1 MALRTHDVRRP
12 QSCEVL
18 LIRRPIASNGPVG
31 LESGA
36 AVPERTTRTERARRA
51 LSRTW
56 PWLRWGTVAVLLA
69 VLVLDLVFPPPLPE
83 AGKGV
88 ASVVTA
94 ADGTP
99 LRAFA
104 DGEGVWRYPATP
116 GTVSPLYVQALLGYE
131 DRWFDYHPGVNP
143 PALARAAGQW
153 LRSGGIVSGG
163 STLTMQVAR
172 ILEGHPTRS
181 ATGKLRQMAR
191 ALQLEARLSKPQI
204 LQLYL
209 ERAPFGGTIEGVE
222 AASWAYLGKPAARLS
237 HAEAALLAVLPQA
250 PSRLRPDRH
259 PEAARAAR
267 DKVLARMQALG
278 AWSPE
283 EVADARIEPVVARS
297 LQVPVHAAL
306 LAQRLRQAA
315 PAQARIATTID
326 ANLQRALEERVSA
339 YFAALPPRT
348 SAALLVVDN
357 TDMQA
362 RAYIGS
368 VVFGDRERLG
378 HVDMVRAWRS
388 PGSTLKPFLYGMAL
402 DDGLIHSESLLVD
415 APQDFGGYRPGN
427 FGEAFNGPVG
437 AASALRLSLN
447 VPAVDLLDRV
457 GAARFAA
464 RLDHAGIAL
473 RFPRGARPN
482 LALILG
488 GTGVRL
494 EDLVG
499 AFAAFQREGV
509 AAQVRYTAQQPLVER
524 RLLSPGAAWIVR
536 DILQSSPRPGQGSV
550 AFDTGSRPPVAWKTG
565 TSYGFRDAWAVGG
578 TRRYTVGVWVGRPD
592 GTPLP
597 GQYGALTALP
607 LLFETVDSLPR
618 VPGDADPLPRPA
630 SVEPVEVCWPLG
642 RARADTPAA
651 LCQRRMQAWQLEG
664 AVPPTFPER
673 GVRLWNAGRER
684 FQVDA
689 GTGLRLSAECSKPHR
704 AEPREIARW
713 PALLSPWLPADVRS
727 AARLPPLAPDCVD
740 DGRGAAES
748 LRIEGIVDRATLMQP
763 PGATRGLRLQV
774 RALGTATPVQWLLDG
789 RAIAR
794 TDGARGFEH
803 DYALAGRGEH
813 VLTALA
819 DSGAWAQVRFRVA
832 DMDGHARPVVQGTAI
847 ASP

>member
-1 MALRTHDVRRP
+1 M
-12 QSCEVL
+12 
-18 LIRRPIASNGPVG
+18 
-31 LESGA
+31 
-36 AVPERTTRTERARRA
+36 
-51 LSRTW
+51 
-56 PWLRWGTVAVLLA
+56 LLA
-69 VLVLDLVFPPPLPE
+69 VLLLDLAFPPPRPAAN
-83 AGKGV
+83 AGS
-88 ASVVTA
+88 ATVVTA

-104 DGEGVWRYPATP
+104 DGGGVWRYPATP
-116 GTVSPLYVQALLGYE
+116 ESVSPLYLEALLGYE
-131 DRWFDYHPGVNP
+131 DRWFHRHPGINP
-143 PALARAAGQW
+143 LALLRAAGQW
-153 LRSGGIVSGG
+153 LRNGGVVSGG

-172 ILEGHPTRS
+172 ILDGHDTRS
-181 ATGKLRQMAR
+181 VGGKLRQMAR
-191 ALQLEARLSKPQI
+191 ALQLEARLSKRQI

-222 AASWAYLGKPAARLS
+222 AASWAYLGKPASRLS

-259 PEAARAAR
+259 PQAARAAR

-278 AWSPE
+278 DWSAQD
-283 EVADARIEPVVARS
+283 VADARIEPVVARS
-297 LQVPVHAAL
+297 LHVPVHAAL
-306 LAQRLRQAA
+306 LAQRLRQAQ
-315 PAQARIATTID
+315 PGAQRIATTLD
-326 ANLQRALEERVSA
+326 ADLQRALEERVTA

-357 TDMQA
+357 ASMQA
-362 RAYIGS
+362 RAYVGS
-368 VVFGDRERLG
+368 VEFGDRDRLG

-457 GAARFAA
+457 GPARFAA
-464 RLDHAGIAL
+464 RLDHAGIPL

-494 EDLVG
+494 EELVG
-499 AFAAFQREGV
+499 AFAAFQRGGV
-509 AAQVRYTAQQPLVER
+509 AAQVRYTPQQPLRER
-524 RLLSPGAAWIVR
+524 RVLSPGAAWIVR
-536 DILQSSPRPGQGSV
+536 EILQANPRPGQARAV
-550 AFDTGSRPPVAWKTG
+550 FDTGARPPVAWKTG

-597 GQYGALTALP
+597 GQYGAITALP
-607 LLFETVDSLPR
+607 LLLETIDSLPR
-618 VPGDADPLPRPA
+618 APGDADPLPRPA
-630 SVEPVEVCWPLG
+630 SVDRVEACWPLG
-642 RARADTPAA
+642 LAAVDTPPA
-651 LCQRRMQAWQLEG
+651 LCQRRMQAWRLDG
-664 AVPPTFPER
+664 VVPPTFAER
-673 GVRLWNAGRER
+673 EARLWNAGRER

-689 GTGLRLSAECSKPHR
+689 ASGLRLSADCARPHR
-704 AEPREIARW
+704 ARSAEIARW
-713 PALLSPWLPADVRS
+713 PALLSPWLPADVRRAS
-727 AARLPPLAPDCVD
+727 RLPALSPDCAP
-740 DGRGAAES
+740 DGRGADES
-748 LRIEGIVDRATLMQP
+748 LRIEGIADRATLASP
-763 PGATRGLRLQV
+763 PGGTRGLRLHA
-774 RALGTATPVQWLLDG
+774 RALGTSAPVQWLLDG

-794 TDGARGFEH
+794 TEGAGGFEH
-803 DYALAGRGEH
+803 DYAGAGRGDH

-832 DMDGHARPVVQGTAI
+832 GVGEPSAQVLEHVVGR
-847 ASP
+847 